1 MEDAD
6 RYSYDDSKKKNTIE
20 LLKTADMAVYRG
32 HKIQKQLIIPKMDV
46 RKLNE
51 KMVEVKKLTK
61 MEIIENDDKK
71 FDELR
76 RLIIDI
82 NDIVDQLKE
91 IYSVTEGL

>member
-1 MEDAD
+1 MDA
-6 RYSYDDSKKKNTIE
+6 
-20 LLKTADMAVYRG
+20 
-32 HKIQKQLIIPKMDV
+32 

-51 KMVEVKKLTK
+51 KMVEVEKLIK